1 MNDVDIAVVI
11 VTYKSAGLAID
22 CLASIESERRR
33 SQKNLNIRV
42 IVVDNASGDLPQIR
56 QAVDGKAWS
65 WVTLLL
71 APING
76 GFAYG
81 NNLGI
86 RQAYEAGRPDY
97 VYLLNPDT
105 QVRRGAIAALVEFLE
120 SRPQVGIAG
129 SSFETEDG
137 AEWPFAF
144 RFPTMLSEI
153 EHGVE
158 LGLVS
163 RCLSRW
169 AVARSMNS
177 VAQPSDWVSGAS
189 MMIRPSVFAAIGCLD
204 ENFFLYFEETEFC
217 HRARQAGF
225 STWYVPESRV
235 MHMIGKSTNVN
246 ESSRFRRRLP
256 SYWFDSRMRYY
267 ASTRNLR
274 SAALIDVVAITAS
287 LVGLLKRTLLRRPS
301 TPHYIRD
308 LLAHST
314 LLRKNRHLPPLKS
327 YRPPTSFAG
336 TERQ

>member
-1 MNDVDIAVVI
+1 MNHVDVAVVI

-22 CLASIESERRR
+22 CLASIESERRL
-33 SQKNLNIRV
+33 SQNLNIQV
-42 IVVDNASGDLPQIR
+42 VVVDNASGDLPQIR
-56 QAVDGKAWS
+56 QAIDRNAWS
-65 WVTLLL
+65 WVTPLL

-86 RQAYEAGRPDY
+86 RNACETGRPNY

-105 QVRRGAIAALVEFLE
+105 QVRRGAIATLVEFLE
-120 SRPQVGIAG
+120 SHPQVGIAG
-129 SSFETEDG
+129 SSFETESG
-137 AEWPFAF
+137 ADWPFAF

-153 EHGVE
+153 EDGVE

-169 AVARSMNS
+169 SVARSMNPI
-177 VAQPSDWVSGAS
+177 AQPSDWISGAS
-189 MMIRPSVFAAIGCLD
+189 MMIRPAVFAAIGCLD

-225 STWYVPESRV
+225 ATWYVPKSRV
-235 MHMIGKSTNVN
+235 MHLIGKSTSVN
-246 ESSRFRRRLP
+246 ENTRFRQRLP
-256 SYWFDSRMRYY
+256 GYWFDSRMRYY
-267 ASTRNLR
+267 AITRGLGN
-274 SAALIDVVAITAS
+274 AALIDAVTIAAS
-287 LVGLLKRTLLRRPS
+287 LVGLLKRKLLGRPS

-308 LLAHST
+308 LLSHSA
-314 LLRKNRHLPPLKS
+314 LLRKNRHLAPLKS

-336 TERQ
+336 T